1 MAKLDSPAAERNKDP
16 IWQVFNAKVV
26 PRLSADTVILEIAA
40 GTGQHVHY
48 ISKKLLEKG
57 KNDFQWYPA
66 DMDDGYIASTEAY
79 IVDEP
84 ELRKVVHRP
93 VHVTLNEE
101 GILEMDTRKLF
112 ENMHFD
118 CIVNI
123 NMIHVSPW
131 SAAMGLMKVAGEKLK
146 NGGTLF
152 LYGPYKVGGTCVQS
166 NQDFDKSLRQRD
178 PSWGV
183 RNLEDV
189 IDIAEKN
196 GLSFVETFAMPA
208 NNLVVLFHK
217 N

>member
-1 MAKLDSPAAERNKDP
+1 
-16 IWQVFNAKVV
+16 
-26 PRLSADTVILEIAA
+26 
-40 GTGQHVHY
+40 
-48 ISKKLLEKG
+48 
-57 KNDFQWYPA
+57 
-66 DMDDGYIASTEAY
+66 
-79 IVDEP
+79 
-84 ELRKVVHRP
+84 
-93 VHVTLNEE
+93 
-101 GILEMDTRKLF
+101 
-112 ENMHFD
+112 
-118 CIVNI
+118 
-123 NMIHVSPW
+123 MIHVSPW

-152 LYGPYKVGGTCVQS
+152 LYGPYKVGGTCHQS